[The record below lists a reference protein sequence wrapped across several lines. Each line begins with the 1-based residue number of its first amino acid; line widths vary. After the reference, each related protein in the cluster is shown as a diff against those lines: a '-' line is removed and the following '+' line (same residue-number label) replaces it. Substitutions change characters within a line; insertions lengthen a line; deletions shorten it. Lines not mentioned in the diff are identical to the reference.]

1 MEETVQ
7 LKSECGW
14 PSLFLLFQN
23 GLLMEHVLI
32 FILFPPLALVVCF
45 GCESAEEDWSI
56 SHAVKT
62 ARCLS
67 LVLRYR
73 LFR

>member
-32 FILFPPLALVVCF
+32 FILLPPLALVVCF
-45 GCESAEEDWSI
+45 AVNREER
-56 SHAVKT
+56 T
-62 ARCLS
+62 GP
-67 LVLRYR
+67 
-73 LFR
+73 FRMPSKPPGVSR